1 MSLVYEKPRTI
12 GEKKVPI
19 DAKSWAG
26 TAAGVKQHQQ
36 QQLTMT
42 AAGLMYACAR
52 QWGNYAVTLE
62 LYMYVPDSAC
72 LCVRAYKCAY
82 KTPPGCLRPY
92 TARNVIVTEET
103 VARA

>member
-1 MSLVYEKPRTI
+1 
-12 GEKKVPI
+12 
-19 DAKSWAG
+19 
-26 TAAGVKQHQQ
+26 
-36 QQLTMT
+36 MT

-62 LYMYVPDSAC
+62 LYMYVPDSAYA
-72 LCVRAYKCAY
+72 CVCVAYAY